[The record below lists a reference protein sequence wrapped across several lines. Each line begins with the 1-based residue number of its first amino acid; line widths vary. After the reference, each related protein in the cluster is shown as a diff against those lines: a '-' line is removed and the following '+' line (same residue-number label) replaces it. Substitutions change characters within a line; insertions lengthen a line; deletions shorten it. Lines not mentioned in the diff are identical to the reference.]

1 MKLFSAAILAS
12 AAATAMGQLTPA
24 QLETRWDMDEPIIS
38 YDSALNKFTLDF
50 PTASPNNNLTGLQEE
65 FYDVN
70 CMDDGSGFP
79 ENVVDHLFFNPDPAK
94 PGRPQMT
101 LNGNGGR
108 PQLEFIVD
116 TQQMANTP
124 YIYEVVGDTGGSCDL
139 GQFYNV
145 SLDVNITVDLQADQW
160 PHEIILE
167 VIEAE
172 TGNIVYTS
180 PSYAG
185 QNYAFISELIPDLCR
200 GVDYIFNYTDTYG
213 DGLYTGGGVSGSYLS
228 SDTPDLLFFKAS
240 NEIGYG
246 FLSLFQLPLNP
257 QNPATNIQDRDGQ
270 GMMKFCVRSSLGYSG
285 SIDQNETLNWQVT
298 TNNYQEVNF
307 IESLITIFFDL
318 SAGFSVLEFNVD
330 PKERVE
336 TTVQKDTY
344 ELEAWL
350 CDLNLAFVVTS
361 FPNNPNPLV
370 IDKEVPAGID
380 STFLATEP
388 EASASYFNQGA
399 LITVCVAPD
408 NAAWQDGIR
417 MNGLNFFNWQRS
429 DLATTSPNLANT
441 GPILQPAVANG
452 AASPNGLTSYAPAT
466 CNGGQPYCTF
476 SSILFADFYISRG
489 VASGEGSANLVFAT
503 PGNRRLGA
511 PEDTAVRKLQE
522 DEVAESPFDVSVPVD
537 LTDTGPAGL
546 KTAGGASYGI
556 SVLASALALLGAA
569 LLA

>member
-12 AAATAMGQLTPA
+12 AAATAMGQMTPA
-24 QLETRWDMDEPIIS
+24 QLETRWDMDEPNITYS
-38 YDSALNKFTLDF
+38 SSENKFTLDF
-50 PTASPNNNLTGLQEE
+50 LTASPNNTLYTGLQEE

-70 CMDDGSGFP
+70 CKDDGSGFP
-79 ENVVDHLFFNPDPAK
+79 EIVVDDLFFNPDPAK

-101 LNGNGGR
+101 LNGPGGV

-116 TQQMANTP
+116 TQGLANNP
-124 YIYEVVGDTGGSCDL
+124 YIYEVVGETGGTCPI
-139 GQFYNV
+139 GQYYNIT
-145 SLDVNITVDLQADQW
+145 LDVNITVNLQADAYPQD
-160 PHEIILE
+160 IIMQVMEAASGE
-167 VIEAE
+167 V
-172 TGNIVYTS
+172 VYTS
-180 PSYAG
+180 NPYS
-185 QNYAFISELIPDLCR
+185 QFETINEVIPDLCR

-213 DGLYTGGGVSGSYLS
+213 DGLYTGGGVSGTYMSA
-228 SDTPDLLFFKAS
+228 DTPDVIFYKAS
-240 NEIGYG
+240 NEIDYG
-246 FLSLFQLPLNP
+246 FLSLFNLPLNP

-285 SIDQNETLNWQVT
+285 QNNQNETLAWQI
-298 TNNYQEVNF
+298 TNNFQEVNF

-330 PKERVE
+330 PKERIE

-350 CDLNLAFVVTS
+350 CDLSLNYEITS
-361 FPNNPNPLV
+361 FPLNPNPLV
-370 IDKEVPAGID
+370 IDKEVPSAID

-408 NAAWQDGIR
+408 DAAWQDGIR
-417 MNGLNFFNWQRS
+417 MNGLNFFDWERN
-429 DLATTSPNLANT
+429 DLATTSPTLVNP
-441 GPILQPAVANG
+441 GPIIQPAIAGG
-452 AASPNGLTSYAPAT
+452 AASVNGLTSYAPAT
-466 CNGGQPYCTF
+466 CLGGQPFCTF

-489 VASGEGSANLVFAT
+489 VASGAGSANLVFAT

-511 PEDTAVRKLQE
+511 PEDATARKLQE

-556 SVLASALALLGAA
+556 SALASALALLGAA
-569 LLA
+569 LMA